1 MKIDGSNLQKFLENK
16 ELISLES
23 EPTYPSFSYYFSQ
36 AKSCLQSFDREN
48 GKQNQFQTRTEY
60 NMFEWKAMRSLY
72 RQNIK
77 DIWSSN
83 DKASGKM
90 KEYRLLSLMNR
101 K

>member
-48 GKQNQFQTRTEY
+48 GKQN
-60 NMFEWKAMRSLY
+60 
-72 RQNIK
+72 
-77 DIWSSN
+77 
-83 DKASGKM
+83 
-90 KEYRLLSLMNR
+90 
-101 K
+101 